1 MKVEKRLI
9 RSTLYI
15 NLIGE
20 LDTGSA
26 DYVRDEM
33 DKFIAGKI
41 DRLIID
47 LSDLSFM
54 DSTGVG
60 VLLGRY
66 KKLKQKNVP
75 IFLAS
80 PHKCVDKVLTLSGIY
95 EVMPKLNY

>member
-1 MKVEKRLI
+1 MKVEKKLI
-9 RSTLYI
+9 RSTMYI

-33 DKFIAGKI
+33 DKFIQSKI
-41 DRLIID
+41 DRLIVD
-47 LSDLSFM
+47 LSELEFM

-66 KKLKQKNVP
+66 KKLKAKNVP

-80 PHKCVDKVLTLSGIY
+80 PHKCVDKVLTLSGVYNI
-95 EVMPKLNY
+95 MPKLHY